1 MIIEDIKNIK
11 SGKKDLRKFGVTI
24 GIALAS
30 LGVLFLWRGN
40 EIYVCFFI
48 LSAILIFLSLLI
60 ATLLKPLQKIW
71 MSFAILM
78 GWFMSRVLL
87 SILFYIIVTPVGLIT
102 RNIGKRF
109 LDLKFDKSK
118 KSYWNFRQTKEVEK
132 SDYERQF

>member
-1 MIIEDIKNIK
+1 MIIEEIKNIK

-24 GIALAS
+24 GIALAL

-40 EIYVCFFI
+40 EIYVYFFI

-60 ATLLKPLQKIW
+60 PTLLKPLQKIW
-71 MSFAILM
+71 MSFAVIM

-87 SILFYIIVTPVGLIT
+87 SVLFYIVVTPIGLIT
-102 RNIGKRF
+102 GIIGKRF

-118 KSYWNFRQTKEVEK
+118 ESYWNFRQTKEVK
-132 SDYERQF
+132 RSDYERQF